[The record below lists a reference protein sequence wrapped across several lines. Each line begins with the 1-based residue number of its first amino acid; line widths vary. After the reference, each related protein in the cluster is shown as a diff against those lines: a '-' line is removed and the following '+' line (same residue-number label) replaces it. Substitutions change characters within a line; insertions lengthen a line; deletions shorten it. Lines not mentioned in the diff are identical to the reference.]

1 VPAGALSPFRELAPA
16 QTALAQQSDEVPL
29 SRGIHYYAVL
39 NLAANLLQRGTAGS
53 NGVAFENDL
62 VLAPNTPYRI
72 MLLEAASLRE
82 AYVTLVTPAAGES
95 FTIPPFALLP
105 MQGFDIDAD
114 GLGALGEFVMNT
126 DPFNGDV
133 DDDGILDG
141 AEIRQGSNPLG
152 NQSVQTGVIGSADTP
167 GMATDVCV
175 QGDLAVVADGDAGVA
190 IFNAFAGM
198 NPLVIAQLATPGPAT
213 AVACDRAHIVAAT
226 GSAGISMI
234 DTLTGTLRAVSRQ
247 AGFGGQTA
255 VSVAAANGVAY
266 VGLGNGTVA
275 RVDLATGAPAGQLV
289 VAAGKEI
296 QDLALVG
303 DYLYALTLDDLH
315 AIALDTFTVSGAA
328 AFDGDNQLVGRRLR
342 LAPELH
348 RVLVTD
354 EQGYK
359 YFGLSLPGLPSRTAV
374 TTALGPGWRQL
385 LPTGTELGLAVVDS
399 DSLGVA
405 PANIW
410 LLDIGGTGVPG
421 AFLTEFPTPGDA
433 AAGAIHNGLAY
444 VADGDAGLQVLNYL
458 AADTQGVTP
467 TLTLAS
473 NFANGRAE
481 AGKPMRLTAL
491 AQDDTQVRTVEF
503 YLNGELVAN
512 DGSFPFEHRF
522 SAPASLFTVRAKAT
536 DTGGNVIW
544 TPVQTRTLVADAAA
558 PLITTVAPLPDAK
571 VAPTST
577 VRVIFQE
584 AMNPASLTPASF
596 QLFGAGADELAGTGD
611 DVAVNGGA
619 VTYNA
624 GTRSAA
630 LTFGGALPV
639 GRYRALLTPAVSDGA
654 GNPLAR
660 AHFWDFQIAN
670 IFPATQIVPGQ
681 REALANFGET
691 LAIDGD
697 LLVVGAPGTTVAGR
711 QKQGAVFLFRRDG
724 AAPTG
729 WTQFK
734 QLVGSDGAQFDGF
747 GDALALHGDTLL
759 VAASR
764 KKIGDEP
771 QQGQVYLFMRNA
783 GGADNWGEVARIA
796 DSPRRFDYFGSALA
810 IRGNTFVVGANGMG
824 AAFVYTRTVTG
835 SSDWTLAKALEPSG
849 GINTGFGSAAAIR
862 GDEQRIVVG
871 AEEAGVT
878 APLNKEGAALVFDR
892 NAGGAGNW
900 GQVARLTASDAAG
913 SSSFGAGVA
922 IHDDLVVVGSFSK
935 ALPEDLYGAGAVYLF
950 VPDANQPSGWRE
962 MAALA
967 EADSSNYYRYLG
979 MGVAA
984 GADLVVAGAPGYWSG
999 EGKSQSGGLY
1009 LFRPVAGGGG
1019 GWERAGLLTLGDV
1032 AQDLYL
1038 GKRVALDGAMV
1049 AGGAPLADGS
1059 RGAVYLFALPAAP

>member
-1 VPAGALSPFRELAPA
+1 M
-16 QTALAQQSDEVPL
+16 
-29 SRGIHYYAVL
+29 
-39 NLAANLLQRGTAGS
+39 QRGTAGS
-53 NGVAFENDL
+53 NGIAFENDL

-82 AYVTLVTPAAGES
+82 GYVTFVTPAAGES
-95 FTIPPFALLP
+95 FTIPPFAILP

-114 GLGALGEFVMNT
+114 GLGALGEFVMST
-126 DPFNGDV
+126 DPFDADV
-133 DDDGILDG
+133 DGDGILDG

-152 NQSVQTGVIGSADTP
+152 NQIIQTGVIGSADTP
-167 GMATDVCV
+167 GTATDVCV
-175 QGDLAVVADGDAGVA
+175 QGDLAVVADGGEGVA
-190 IFNAFAGM
+190 VFNAFAGM
-198 NPLVIAQLATPGPAT
+198 NPLIIAQVTTPGPAT

-226 GSAGISMI
+226 GGAGISII
-234 DTLTGTLRAVSRQ
+234 DTLTGTMNAVSRQ
-247 AGFGGQTA
+247 TGFGGQTA

-266 VGLGNGTVA
+266 VGLGNGSVA
-275 RVDLATGAPAGQLV
+275 RVNLATGALAGQLV
-289 VAAGKEI
+289 VAPDKVI
-296 QDLALVG
+296 QDLTLVG
-303 DYLYALTLDDLH
+303 DYLYALTLDDLY

-328 AFDGDNQLVGRRLR
+328 AFAGDNQLLGLRLR
-342 LAPELH
+342 LAPELQ
-348 RVLVTD
+348 RLLVTD

-359 YFGLSLPGLPSRTAV
+359 YFGLSLPGLPSPTAV

-385 LPTGTELGLAVVDS
+385 MPTGTELGVAVVDS
-399 DSLGVA
+399 DSFGEES
-405 PANIW
+405 ANIW
-410 LLDIGGTGVPG
+410 LLDIGGAGVPG

-433 AAGAIHNGLAY
+433 AAVAIHQGLAY

-458 AADTQGVTP
+458 TADTQGVTP
-467 TLTLAS
+467 TITLES

-481 AGKPMRLTAL
+481 AGRPMRLTAQ
-491 AQDDTQVRTVEF
+491 AQDDIQVRTVEF
-503 YLNGELVAN
+503 YLNGELVAS

-522 SAPASLFTVRAKAT
+522 ITPANLFTVRAKAT
-536 DTGGNVIW
+536 DTGGKVVW
-544 TPVQTRTLVADAAA
+544 TPVQTRTIVADAAA
-558 PLITTVAPLPDAK
+558 PLVTTVVPLPDAR

-577 VRVIFQE
+577 VYAIFQE
-584 AMNPASLTPASF
+584 AMGAASLTPASF
-596 QLFGAGADELAGTGD
+596 RLLSAGADEVVGTGD

-630 LTFGGALPV
+630 LSFAGALPV
-639 GRYRALLTPAVSDGA
+639 GRYRALLTPAVGDGA
-654 GNPLAR
+654 GNTLAR
-660 AHFWDFQIAN
+660 THFWDFQIVN
-670 IFPATQIVPGQ
+670 IFPATKIVPGQ
-681 REALANFGET
+681 REALAGFGET

-697 LLVVGAPGTTVAGR
+697 LLVVGAPGATVAGR
-711 QKQGAVFLFRRDG
+711 QMQGVVYLFRRDG
-724 AAPTG
+724 VAPTG

-734 QLVGSDGAQFDGF
+734 QLAGSDGAQFDGF

-764 KKIGDEP
+764 KRIGDEP

-824 AAFVYTRTVTG
+824 AAFVYTRTATG
-835 SSDWTLAKALEPSG
+835 SSDWALAKALESSG

-862 GDEQRIVVG
+862 NDEQRIVVG

-878 APLNKEGAALVFDR
+878 APLNKDGAALIFDR

-913 SSSFGAGVA
+913 NANFGASVG

-962 MAALA
+962 VAALA

-979 MGVAA
+979 MDVAA
-984 GADLVVAGAPGYWSG
+984 GANVVVAGAPGYWSG
-999 EGKSQSGGLY
+999 EGEAQAGGLY
-1009 LFRPVAGGGG
+1009 LFRPAVGGGD
-1019 GWERAGLLTLGDV
+1019 GWAQAGLLTLGDMGQNV
-1032 AQDLYL
+1032 YL
-1038 GKRVALDGAMV
+1038 GKQVALDGETV
-1049 AGGAPLADGS
+1049 AGGAPLVEGS
-1059 RGAVYLFALPAAP
+1059 RGAVYLFPIPGAP